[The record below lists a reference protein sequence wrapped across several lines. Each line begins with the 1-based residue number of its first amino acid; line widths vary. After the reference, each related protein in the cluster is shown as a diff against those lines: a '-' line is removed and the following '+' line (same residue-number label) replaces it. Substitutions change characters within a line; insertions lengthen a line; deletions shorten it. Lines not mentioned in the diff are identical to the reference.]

1 MTPDAE
7 SRKRRVLIVDDHP
20 LVRESLTALIGQQTD
35 LTVCGEAATAAEAMQ
50 AVTALKPEV
59 AIVDISLK
67 DSSGIELIKDLK
79 RACPSLGVLVLSM
92 HEEAHYV
99 KRALSAGARGYIIKR
114 DATAKVLAAIRAVL
128 EGRSC
133 FSDEVSRII
142 AEKVA
147 EGWPVTDSL
156 IETLSQRESEVFQ
169 LLGRCYSTRRIA
181 EEMQVGFKTVQ
192 TFCSRIKAKL
202 RLSSG
207 TELLREALR
216 WHDGQNQDGQIK
228 NAGESNNEEETHQS

>member
-1 MTPDAE
+1 MTPGTGSE
-7 SRKRRVLIVDDHP
+7 RKRVLIVDDHP
-20 LVRESLTALIGQQTD
+20 LVREWLTTLIGQQAD
-35 LTVCGEAATAAEAMQ
+35 LAVCAQVATAAEALQ
-50 AVTALKPEV
+50 AVAASKPEV
-59 AIVDISLK
+59 AIVDLSLK

-79 RACPSLGVLVLSM
+79 RACPSLAVLVLSM

-99 KRALSAGARGYIIKR
+99 QRALRAGALGYIVKR
-114 DATAKVLAAIRAVL
+114 DATTKVLAAVRAAL

-142 AEKVA
+142 VEKVA
-147 EGWPVTDSL
+147 EGWPLTDSL
-156 IETLSQRESEVFQ
+156 IETLSKRESEVFQ

-181 EEMQVGFKTVQ
+181 EEMHVGFKTVQ
-192 TFCSRIKAKL
+192 TFCARIKEKL

-216 WHDGQNQDGQIK
+216 WHDARNQDGQITD
-228 NAGESNNEEETHQS
+228 AGKSTNEAEPR